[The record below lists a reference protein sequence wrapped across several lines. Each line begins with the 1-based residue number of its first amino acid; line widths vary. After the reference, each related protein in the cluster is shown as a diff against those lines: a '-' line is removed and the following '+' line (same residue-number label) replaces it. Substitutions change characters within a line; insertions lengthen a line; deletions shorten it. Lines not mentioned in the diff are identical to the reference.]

1 MSNKRKLLEWG
12 LIITVLIVLIIFKY
26 YIYGCLVMCGDW
38 YDDWLL
44 QRKVARKKARVV
56 GVA

>member
-26 YIYGCLVMCGDW
+26 YTYGCLVMCGDW
-38 YDDWLL
+38 YDD
-44 QRKVARKKARVV
+44 
-56 GVA
+56 